1 MLAIPSVNLGL
12 WLTCID
18 IDIIDTFAG
27 HALVTRMIKR
37 GKHDT
42 SIFVYGC
49 MTSSS
54 WMQHYE
60 GSPSI
65 AKFRPNNTKTGL
77 VFVDVKDIFPNTGV
91 AGLLLGCF
99 SSSLEM
105 KLLARRDA
113 TGIKTDLTGAWLK
126 YFRRRSN
133 VTAPSSSTI
142 TRIAPNSFP
151 RVASTNTN
159 TTSVLILVFSL
170 KQMRVWCR

>member
-1 MLAIPSVNLGL
+1 MLAISQFRITRVD
-12 WLTCID
+12 ID
-18 IDIIDTFAG
+18 IDIDTFAG
-27 HALVTRMIKR
+27 HALVTRMTKR

-65 AKFRPNNTKTGL
+65 AKFRANNTKTGL
-77 VFVDVKDIFPNTGV
+77 VFVDVKKDIFPNTGV

-105 KLLARRDA
+105 KLFARRNA
-113 TGIKTDLTGAWLK
+113 TA
-126 YFRRRSN
+126 R
-133 VTAPSSSTI
+133 
-142 TRIAPNSFP
+142 
-151 RVASTNTN
+151 
-159 TTSVLILVFSL
+159 LI
-170 KQMRVWCR
+170 

>member
-1 MLAIPSVNLGL
+1 MLFYKETNNNNYDVLEVWKFWPSVNLGL

-65 AKFRPNNTKTGL
+65 AEFRPNNNTKTGL

-99 SSSLEM
+99 SSSLKM

-113 TGIKTDLTGAWLK
+113 TA
-126 YFRRRSN
+126 R
-133 VTAPSSSTI
+133 
-142 TRIAPNSFP
+142 
-151 RVASTNTN
+151 
-159 TTSVLILVFSL
+159 LI
-170 KQMRVWCR
+170 